1 MNLHCWFEKNKLQ
14 RTKGSNI
21 FFVSVDFV
29 TRSTLG
35 KRRMKDLAA
44 IEEDFSI
51 VNVRSKEKKFSGT
64 SLVVSCWMHRYLKCD
79 SDAVNIIY
87 S

>member
-1 MNLHCWFEKNKLQ
+1 
-14 RTKGSNI
+14 
-21 FFVSVDFV
+21 
-29 TRSTLG
+29 
-35 KRRMKDLAA
+35 MKDLAA

-64 SLVVSCWMHRYLKCD
+64 SLVVSCWMHGYLKCD